1 MACGTE
7 GTEKEFRY
15 ITCRWLRYAGR
26 LQEPSRAPTPHQAE
40 LDAYCRY
47 MTEERGLAQATVTT
61 ARSELPMLLK
71 YMAGKTLKQ
80 MRLVDVTSTSDQQ
93 LGN

>member
-1 MACGTE
+1 
-7 GTEKEFRY
+7 
-15 ITCRWLRYAGR
+15 
-26 LQEPSRAPTPHQAE
+26 
-40 LDAYCRY
+40 

>member
-1 MACGTE
+1 MAKGPEQTE
-7 GTEKEFRY
+7 REFRLV
-15 ITCRWLRYAGR
+15 TCCWLRFTGR
-26 LQEPSRAPTPHQAE
+26 LQESSHPPTPHQAE